1 MTTQITTNHSQQID
15 IRASID
21 RLTSEGRLDD
31 CFANMV
37 GAIVHID
44 GICDLLQGLEE
55 DGVLFP
61 RSEDEFKGE
70 FSKLISS
77 IKALINNGIYPDL
90 VHTDKEDGSLN

>member
-1 MTTQITTNHSQQID
+1 MSDQAMTNYTQQVD
-15 IRASID
+15 IKATIE
-21 RLTSEGRLDD
+21 RLNNEGRLDE
-31 CFANMV
+31 CFANML

-61 RSEDEFKGE
+61 RSQDEFKEE
-70 FSKLISS
+70 FSNLITS

-90 VHTDKEDGSLN
+90 VHVSKEDESLN

>member
-1 MTTQITTNHSQQID
+1 MNTQTTTNHMQEID
-15 IRASID
+15 VKATID
-21 RLTSEGRLDD
+21 RLTSEGRLDE
-31 CFANMV
+31 CFANML
-37 GAIVHID
+37 GAIIHID

-61 RSEDEFKGE
+61 RSQDEFKGE

-90 VHTDKEDGSLN
+90 VHAGKEGDPLN

>member
-1 MTTQITTNHSQQID
+1 MNGQPITNYMQQVD
-15 IRASID
+15 IKATIE
-21 RLTSEGRLDD
+21 RLNREGRLDE
-31 CFANMV
+31 CFTNML

-61 RSEDEFKGE
+61 RSQDEFKGE
-70 FSKLISS
+70 FSNLISS

-90 VHTDKEDGSLN
+90 VHVGNDSESLN

>member
-1 MTTQITTNHSQQID
+1 MNAQTLTNYTQQVD
-15 IRASID
+15 IKATIE
-21 RLTSEGRLDD
+21 RLTDEGRLDE
-31 CFANMV
+31 CFANML

-61 RSEDEFKGE
+61 RSQDEFKGE
-70 FSKLISS
+70 FSNLISS

-90 VHTDKEDGSLN
+90 VHVGKEGESIN

>member
-1 MTTQITTNHSQQID
+1 MNTQTTTNHMQEID
-15 IRASID
+15 VKATID
-21 RLTSEGRLDD
+21 RLTSEGRLDE
-31 CFANMV
+31 CFANML
-37 GAIVHID
+37 GAIIHID

-61 RSEDEFKGE
+61 RSQDEFKGE

-90 VHTDKEDGSLN
+90 VHTGKEEDPLN

>member
-1 MTTQITTNHSQQID
+1 MNTQTINKFAQEVD
-15 IRASID
+15 IKATIE
-21 RLTSEGRLDD
+21 RLTSEGRLDE

-37 GAIVHID
+37 GAIIHID

-61 RSEDEFKGE
+61 RSQEEFKTE
-70 FSKLISS
+70 FSNLISS

-90 VHTDKEDGSLN
+90 VSTDTDGGTLN

>member
-1 MTTQITTNHSQQID
+1 MNAQTITKYTQEVDVKATIE
-15 IRASID
+15 
-21 RLTSEGRLDD
+21 RLTNEGRLDE

-61 RSEDEFKGE
+61 RSQEEFKSE
-70 FSKLISS
+70 FSNLMSS
-77 IKALINNGIYPDL
+77 IKALINNGIYPDF
-90 VHTDKEDGSLN
+90 VQTDKDGGTLN

>member
-1 MTTQITTNHSQQID
+1 MNTQTINKFAQEVDVKATIE
-15 IRASID
+15 
-21 RLTSEGRLDD
+21 RLTSEGRLDE

-44 GICDLLQGLEE
+44 GICDLLQGLED

-61 RSEDEFKGE
+61 RSQEEFKTE
-70 FSKLISS
+70 FSNLIGS

-90 VHTDKEDGSLN
+90 VSTDAEGGTLN